1 MTVFW
6 KAFAWTAIPIV
17 TLSVVNTAAA
27 AGEISGAA
35 LQLGSYLAYGAAG
48 VWVVATIAIVVLYA
62 RHAVHPTFAGIPN

>member
-35 LQLGSYLAYGAAG
+35 LQLGSYLAYGG
-48 VWVVATIAIVVLYA
+48 SKWVERAT
-62 RHAVHPTFAGIPN
+62 RSNPT